1 MNARVYQINAN
12 RDFLGCAY
20 KQLDYHKSATGS
32 DAIAASIYDLV
43 YEGFIDD
50 DDFEV
55 GHYTFDRVGAY
66 NERYMYL
73 SDVIEILESKSM
85 EPGFYYVNG
94 DSYVK
99 VAFDAAKAHR
109 KESIRV
115 LYVPPGELAQIVDI
129 DATCASFE
137 DLVGGLVGHREFHD
151 DHTRIVCNAYA
162 HDMKMTTNRMIYES
176 PRNVDIIRG
185 PFFICRSGVSS
196 YESLTEEQQ
205 KLFLK
210 QFQYPQRFLRAGD
223 TIVARTY
230 NPKTKSKVNER

>member
-1 MNARVYQINAN
+1 MIARVYQINAN

-20 KQLDYHKSATGS
+20 KQLDYHKSAAGS

-43 YEGFIDD
+43 YEGVIADE
-50 DDFEV
+50 DFEL
-55 GHYTFDRVGAY
+55 GNYTF
-66 NERYMYL
+66 ERRGSYTERFVYL
-73 SDVIEILESKSM
+73 SDVIEVLESKSM

-99 VAFDAAKAHR
+99 VEFDAAKAHS

-137 DLVGGLVGHREFHD
+137 DLVGGIVGHREFHD

-162 HDMKMTTNRMIYES
+162 REMKMCANRMIFES
-176 PRNVDIIRG
+176 QHYVDVIHG
-185 PFFICRSGVSS
+185 GFFICRCGESS

-230 NPKTKSKVNER
+230 NPRIKSKGINR